1 MEDNIIVDLI
11 YSRNEKGIKETSIK
25 YGKLIFSIAK
35 GVLFNTEESE
45 ECENDTYM
53 KIWDTIPPY
62 RPEFYRAFVCKITR
76 RLSLDRYR
84 YSHRAK
90 RSEDSTVAL
99 DELDYEIEGKD
110 FLGEHEAE
118 TVLKRDINSFLE
130 SLDIKSRTLFIRR
143 YFLFESISD
152 ISEKLG
158 ISENSVSV
166 KLFRVRKDLKKHLI
180 KRGYRIE

>member
-11 YSRNEKGIKETSIK
+11 FSRNEKGIKETSIK
-25 YGKLIFSIAK
+25 YGRLIFSIAK
-35 GVLFNTEESE
+35 GVLINTEESE

-53 KIWDTIPPY
+53 KIWNTIPPY
-62 RPEFYRAFVCKITR
+62 KPELYRPFVCKITR

-90 RSEDSTVAL
+90 RTEDNTVAL
-99 DELDYEIEGKD
+99 AELDYEIAGKD
-110 FLGEHEAE
+110 FLEEYEAE
-118 TVLKRDINSFLE
+118 AVLKRDINSFLE
-130 SLDIKSRTLFIRR
+130 SLDIKSRTLFMRR
-143 YFLFESISD
+143 YFMFESIGD

-158 ISENSVSV
+158 ISENSISV
-166 KLFRVRKDLKKHLI
+166 KLFRVRKELKNYLV